1 MTALTTRAGKGS
13 PLTNAEVDA
22 NFTGLN
28 NDKLEK
34 TSNLS
39 DLANAATA
47 RTNLGLGNV
56 NNTSDANKPV
66 STATQTALNAKES
79 TANKGVANGYAGLDV
94 TGKVPSAQLP
104 SYVDDVLEY
113 ANLAGFPATGEAGKI
128 YVALDTNK
136 TYRWSGSAYIYI
148 TSGVVDSVAGK
159 TGVVTLV
166 KGDVG
171 LGNVDNTS
179 DATKNSAAATLSNKT
194 LDTNTCKLGTLSGFV
209 RAASGTMSGS
219 PLSEA
224 EIPALNW
231 SKITSGK
238 PTTLL
243 GYGITDAAAST
254 HTHDYLPLGGGT
266 LTGVLTSS
274 PTNSVMASNDATAAI
289 SVRNNGGTGDAGM
302 AMQSF
307 NCTGYYAIKLG
318 LRADGY
324 FGLGGWSR
332 GNWSW
337 YSDPSGN
344 MVAAGNVT
352 AYSDPR
358 LKENFKRV
366 ENPLELLSKL
376 DGGTFNW
383 KHGFPHV
390 ACKAGNLD
398 YGILADQV
406 EAVMPEIVT
415 ESIEIEGERYKTV
428 AYEKLVPVLIEA
440 IKELSSQIAALGA
453 K

>member
-1 MTALTTRAGKGS
+1 MTAITTRAGKGS

-28 NDKLEK
+28 DGKLEK
-34 TSNLS
+34 SSNLS

-56 NNTSDANKPV
+56 NNTSDANKPI

-79 TANKGVANGYAGLDV
+79 TANKGVANGYAGLDAS
-94 TGKVPSAQLP
+94 GKVPAAQLP
-104 SYVDDVLEY
+104 SYVDDVLEF

-128 YVALDTNK
+128 YVATDTNN
-136 TYRWSGSAYIYI
+136 TYRWSGSVYIYI
-148 TSGVVDSVAGK
+148 TSGAVNSVAGK

-179 DATKNSAAATLSNKT
+179 DATKNSAVATLSNKT

-209 RAASGTMSGS
+209 RAASGTMSGF

-254 HTHDYLPLGGGT
+254 HTHNYLPLGGGT
-266 LTGVLTSS
+266 LTGVLISS

-289 SVRNNGGTGDAGM
+289 SVQNNGGTGDAGM

-307 NCTGYYAIKLG
+307 HCTGYYAIKLG
-318 LRADGY
+318 LKADGY

-332 GNWSW
+332 GAWSW

-440 IKELSSQIAALGA
+440 IKELSSQIAALGD